1 MSWLN
6 LLVWLVASLA
16 IGGSLAAMLGCRPAV
31 TLPGAA
37 TGAAAF
43 TVLMGVAAA
52 EGDRLAA
59 VILCAGAV
67 TDVVLFGSALRVRHR
82 APSSPPSLYPQ
93 VTRIRSDLD
102 GHTITIEA
110 LSARAVA
117 QRGEGEAPGTLAI
130 VERRHGRFLRIVTTS
145 PIDYDAPTLAAS
157 AADAIGAQVA
167 AVRTVAAR

>member
-52 EGDRLAA
+52 EGDRLTA

-67 TDVVLFGSALRVRHR
+67 TDTVLFGSALRVRNR
-82 APSSPPSLYPQ
+82 APFSPPTIYPP
-93 VTRIRSDLD
+93 VTRIRSDLT
-102 GHTITIEA
+102 GHTITLET

-117 QRGEGEAPGTLAI
+117 QRGEGEEPGTAAV
-130 VERRHGRFLRIVTTS
+130 VERRNGKFVRVVTTS
-145 PIDYDAPTLAAS
+145 PTGYDAPTLAAS
-157 AADAIGAQVA
+157 AADTIGARYVS
-167 AVRTVAAR
+167 VRPVAAR